1 MLAQVLVPAS
11 LTLGACWFGC
21 FVIAVRAFLTQSLRQ
36 IGLLAFAFAGF
47 WAIRHAQY
55 AHCMA
60 VLQAFLTHLLTVD
73 LPKLMV
79 LPKRLEINIPP
90 AVTAVAEAAVGRD
103 VVMRAVASAVLQADA
118 LENALIAALPLGP
131 QSAAGGVSL
140 PDSFQGELQVCS
152 CLSVSLFEDALPC
165 SKVTAFPLQS
175 CMSINF
181 SLGLIAG
188 ARPKSNL
195 GLARGMHLLLY
206 AITHFQHVSFSTG
219 GCNLLSVLHTAL
231 MQALKF
237 CLHNLLFVWLFTLP
251 LYTVKPCIRPS
262 SPASSFQAD

>member
-165 SKVTAFPLQS
+165 SKVTAFPLLHEHQ
-175 CMSINF
+175 
-181 SLGLIAG
+181 
-188 ARPKSNL
+188 
-195 GLARGMHLLLY
+195 
-206 AITHFQHVSFSTG
+206 
-219 GCNLLSVLHTAL
+219 LLSGFDCWCPSKK
-231 MQALKF
+231 QSR
-237 CLHNLLFVWLFTLP
+237 
-251 LYTVKPCIRPS
+251 PCQRHAS
-262 SPASSFQAD
+262 SPVCHNSLPTCQLQHRWVQSPFSAAHSIDASLEVLPTQPSLCMAIYTAPVHCKTLY